1 MSFPLINPTPTFLDG
16 SGNPLV
22 SGTIEFRD
30 PTSNAL
36 IKSYPTADDAD
47 AQTNENANP
56 LTLNSRG
63 EAANGLY
70 LEDGV
75 KYKVILKDSAG
86 ATVWTQDDVRCP
98 QYTAPITN
106 HTISMPLGLLG
117 LAGQLSGR
125 LVTVQAYTRN
135 AAIVED
141 RTLLASA
148 SATTLN
154 NNNVLAALI
163 ADLQQK
169 GVIS

>member
-1 MSFPLINPTPTFLDG
+1 MAFPLINPTPTFTDSSG
-16 SGNPLV
+16 SPLA

-30 PTSNAL
+30 PTSNDL
-36 IKSYPTADDAD
+36 IDSFPTADDAD
-47 AQTNENANP
+47 AQTNANANP

-63 EAANGLY
+63 EAASGLY

-75 KYKVILKDSAG
+75 KYKITLKDSAA

-98 QYTAPITN
+98 QFTAPLTN
-106 HTISMPLGLLG
+106 RTLTIAQAELGLSGTLPFG
-117 LAGQLSGR
+117 LT
-125 LVTVQAYTRN
+125 TVQAYTRN

-163 ADLQQK
+163 ADLRAK
-169 GVIS
+169 GSL